1 MTEKAKDAEARAQ
14 TAQVRGAPNDFLL
27 AAIAA
32 AARQEPVVDLGDGQ
46 RRLILPEGF
55 KAVDAND
62 PYALPPRIRQ
72 GVTVDER
79 ASLVSYVNR
88 FSEKRSVLIADYDA
102 GRISAVLDYHGQP
115 EDGSLVGPGQHV
127 ATLALRPSEEFK
139 RWNAIQGQRLSQAEF
154 AAFLEEN
161 AEDIVDPAPAVMIE
175 ISRDLEATQGV
186 IFKSST
192 RLENGDR
199 GFVYETETR
208 TKGEVVVPRQFT
220 LGLPLWQ
227 GEGTTELRCA
237 FRWQVSGGGLLL
249 GFEWR
254 RVEYRRQ
261 AQFGVLAYRIAED
274 TGLPVYFGR
283 LVG

>member
-1 MTEKAKDAEARAQ
+1 MTEKPSNADGMNGRPEH
-14 TAQVRGAPNDFLL
+14 FLH

-32 AARQEPVVDLGDGQ
+32 ASLQSPLVELKHGRA
-46 RRLILPEGF
+46 RLIVPEGF
-55 KAVDAND
+55 KALEVDS
-62 PYALPPRIRQ
+62 PFALPPRIRQ
-72 GVTVDER
+72 GITVDER
-79 ASLVSYVNR
+79 ASLVAYVNR
-88 FSEKRSVLIADYDA
+88 FSDQRSILIADYDA
-102 GRISAVLDYHGQP
+102 GRIAARLDYHGAK
-115 EDGSLVGPGQHV
+115 EDGLDPNPGEHN
-127 ATLALRPSEEFK
+127 ATLVLRPSEEFR
-139 RWNAIQGQRLSQAEF
+139 RWNAIQGKRLEQADF

-186 IFKSST
+186 VFKSST

-220 LGLPLWQ
+220 LEIPLWQ
-227 GEGTTELRCA
+227 GEEPTQLRCA

-254 RVEYRRQ
+254 RVEYQRR
-261 AQFGVLAYRIAED
+261 AYFTEIAYQIAED
-274 TGLPVYFGR
+274 TGRPVYFGR
-283 LVG
+283 LD